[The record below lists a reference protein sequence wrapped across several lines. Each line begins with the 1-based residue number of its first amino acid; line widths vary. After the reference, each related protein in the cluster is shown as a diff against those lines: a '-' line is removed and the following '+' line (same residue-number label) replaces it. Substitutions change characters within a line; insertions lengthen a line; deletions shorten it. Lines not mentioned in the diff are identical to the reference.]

1 MIKENNIA
9 KEWLSNADMLTEA
22 LPYMQKY
29 AESVVVIKY
38 GGNAMKDSESISAF
52 CEDIAL
58 LKQSGLKPVIV
69 HGGGPQIGNMLEK
82 IGIETKFESG
92 MRITDDKTLE
102 IVEMVLCGGIN
113 KEIASKI
120 NNCGCKAIGLS
131 GKDASMI
138 IAKKHNGKIKDESNI
153 EKIIDLGFV
162 GIPEKV
168 NTEVIEVLIT
178 NDFIPVIA
186 PLGIDNEGKT
196 YNINADTVAGVI
208 AHSLNAKRLLVLT
221 DVEGVKDKEDNII
234 EELTKEEAETLIAN
248 KSISGGMLPKVDTCI
263 EAIEN
268 GVNAAVIV
276 DGRVKHAVLL
286 ELFTEH
292 GAGTLIRK
300 NNVPK

>member
-1 MIKENNIA
+1 MNENDNGA
-9 KEWLSNADMLTEA
+9 KDWLSNADMLTEA

-29 AESVVVIKY
+29 ADSIIVIKY
-38 GGNAMKDSESISAF
+38 GGHAMKDTKSIKSF

-82 IGIETKFESG
+82 LGIETKFESG

-113 KEIASKI
+113 KEIASNI
-120 NNCGCKAIGLS
+120 NNCGCKAVGLS

-138 IAKKHNGKIKDESNI
+138 IAKKHDGKIRDESNI
-153 EKIIDLGFV
+153 EKIVDLGFV
-162 GIPEKV
+162 GIPEKI
-168 NTEVIEVLIT
+168 NTDIIEILT
-178 NDFIPVIA
+178 SNDFIPVIA
-186 PLGIDNEGKT
+186 PLGISEDGKT
-196 YNINADTVAGVI
+196 FNINADTVAGAI

-221 DVEGVKDKEDNII
+221 DVEGVKDNQNNVI
-234 EELTKEEAETLIAN
+234 EELTKDEALKLVADETIA
-248 KSISGGMLPKVDTCI
+248 GGMIPKINTCI
-263 EAIEN
+263 DAVEK
-268 GVNAAVIV
+268 GVSAAVIV

-292 GAGTLIRK
+292 GAGTLIR
-300 NNVPK
+300 

>member
-1 MIKENNIA
+1 MNENDNSA
-9 KEWLSNADMLTEA
+9 KDWLSNADMLTEA

-29 AESVVVIKY
+29 ADSIIVIKY
-38 GGNAMKDSESISAF
+38 GGHAMKDTKSIKSF

-82 IGIETKFESG
+82 LGIETKFESG

-113 KEIASKI
+113 KEIASNI
-120 NNCGCKAIGLS
+120 NNCGCKAVGLS

-138 IAKKHNGKIKDESNI
+138 IAKKHDGKIKDESNI
-153 EKIIDLGFV
+153 EKIVDLGFV
-162 GIPEKV
+162 GIPEKI
-168 NTEVIEVLIT
+168 NTDIIEILT
-178 NDFIPVIA
+178 SNDFIPVIA
-186 PLGIDNEGKT
+186 PVGISEDGKT
-196 YNINADTVAGVI
+196 FNINADTVAGAI

-221 DVEGVKDKEDNII
+221 DVEGVKDNQNNVI
-234 EELTKEEAETLIAN
+234 EELTKDEALKLIADET
-248 KSISGGMLPKVDTCI
+248 IAGGMIPKINTCI
-263 EAIEN
+263 DAVEK
-268 GVNAAVIV
+268 GVSAAVIV

-292 GAGTLIRK
+292 GAGTLIR
-300 NNVPK
+300 

>member
-1 MIKENNIA
+1 MNENDNGA
-9 KEWLSNADMLTEA
+9 KDWLSNADMLTEA

-29 AESVVVIKY
+29 ADSIIVIKY
-38 GGNAMKDSESISAF
+38 GGHAMKDTKSIKSF

-82 IGIETKFESG
+82 LGIETKFESG

-113 KEIASKI
+113 KEIASNI
-120 NNCGCKAIGLS
+120 NNCGCKAVGLS

-138 IAKKHNGKIKDESNI
+138 IAKKHDGKIKDESNI
-153 EKIIDLGFV
+153 EKIVDFGFV
-162 GIPEKV
+162 GIPEKI
-168 NTEVIEVLIT
+168 NTDIIEILT
-178 NDFIPVIA
+178 SNDFIPVIA
-186 PLGIDNEGKT
+186 PLGISEDGKT
-196 YNINADTVAGVI
+196 FNINADTVAGAI

-221 DVEGVKDKEDNII
+221 DVEGVKDNENNVI
-234 EELTKEEAETLIAN
+234 EELTKDEALKFIADETIA
-248 KSISGGMLPKVDTCI
+248 GGMIPKINTCI
-263 EAIEN
+263 DAVEK
-268 GVNAAVIV
+268 GVSAAVIV

-292 GAGTLIRK
+292 GAGTLIR
-300 NNVPK
+300 

>member
-1 MIKENNIA
+1 MNENDNSA
-9 KEWLSNADMLTEA
+9 KDWLSNADMLTEA

-29 AESVVVIKY
+29 ADSIIVIKY
-38 GGNAMKDSESISAF
+38 GGHAMKDTKSIKSF

-82 IGIETKFESG
+82 LGIETKFESG

-113 KEIASKI
+113 KEIASNI
-120 NNCGCKAIGLS
+120 NNCGCKAVGLS

-138 IAKKHNGKIKDESNI
+138 IAKKHDGKIRDESNI
-153 EKIIDLGFV
+153 EKIVDLGFV
-162 GIPEKV
+162 GIPEKI
-168 NTEVIEVLIT
+168 NTDIIEILT
-178 NDFIPVIA
+178 SNDFIPVIA
-186 PLGIDNEGKT
+186 PLGISEDGKT
-196 YNINADTVAGVI
+196 FNINADTVAGAI

-221 DVEGVKDKEDNII
+221 DVEGVKDNQNNVI
-234 EELTKEEAETLIAN
+234 EELTKDEALKLVADETIA
-248 KSISGGMLPKVDTCI
+248 GGMIPKINTCI
-263 EAIEN
+263 DAVEK
-268 GVNAAVIV
+268 GVSAAVIV

-292 GAGTLIRK
+292 GAGTLIR
-300 NNVPK
+300 

>member
-1 MIKENNIA
+1 MNENNNGA
-9 KEWLSNADMLTEA
+9 KDWLSNADMLTEA

-29 AESVVVIKY
+29 ADSIIVIKY
-38 GGNAMKDSESISAF
+38 GGHAMKDTKSIKSF

-82 IGIETKFESG
+82 LGIETKFESG

-113 KEIASKI
+113 KEIASNI
-120 NNCGCKAIGLS
+120 NNCGCKAVGLS

-138 IAKKHNGKIKDESNI
+138 IAKKHDGKIKDESNI
-153 EKIIDLGFV
+153 EKIVDLGFV
-162 GIPEKV
+162 GIPEKI
-168 NTEVIEVLIT
+168 NTDIIEILT
-178 NDFIPVIA
+178 SNDFIPVIA
-186 PLGIDNEGKT
+186 PLGISEDGKT
-196 YNINADTVAGVI
+196 FNINADTVAGAI

-221 DVEGVKDKEDNII
+221 DVEGVKDNQNNVI
-234 EELTKEEAETLIAN
+234 EELTKDEALKLIADET
-248 KSISGGMLPKVDTCI
+248 IAGGMIPKINTCI
-263 EAIEN
+263 NAVEK
-268 GVNAAVIV
+268 GVSAAVIV

-292 GAGTLIRK
+292 GAGTLIR
-300 NNVPK
+300 

>member
-1 MIKENNIA
+1 MNENDNGA
-9 KEWLSNADMLTEA
+9 KDWLSNADMLTEA

-29 AESVVVIKY
+29 ADSIIVIKY
-38 GGNAMKDSESISAF
+38 GGHAMKDTKSIKSF

-82 IGIETKFESG
+82 LGIETKFESG

-113 KEIASKI
+113 KEIASNI
-120 NNCGCKAIGLS
+120 NNCGCKAVGLS

-138 IAKKHNGKIKDESNI
+138 IAKKHDGKIKDESNI
-153 EKIIDLGFV
+153 EKIVDLGFV
-162 GIPEKV
+162 GIPEKI
-168 NTEVIEVLIT
+168 NTDIIEILT
-178 NDFIPVIA
+178 SNDFIPVIA
-186 PLGIDNEGKT
+186 PLGISEDGKT
-196 YNINADTVAGVI
+196 FNINADTVAGAI

-221 DVEGVKDKEDNII
+221 DVEGVKDNQNNVI
-234 EELTKEEAETLIAN
+234 EELTKDEALKLIADET
-248 KSISGGMLPKVDTCI
+248 IAGGMIPKINTCVDAV
-263 EAIEN
+263 EK
-268 GVNAAVIV
+268 GVSAAVIV

-292 GAGTLIRK
+292 GAGTLIR
-300 NNVPK
+300 

>member
-1 MIKENNIA
+1 MNENNNDA
-9 KEWLSNADMLTEA
+9 KDWLSNADMLTEA

-29 AESVVVIKY
+29 ADSIIVIKY
-38 GGNAMKDSESISAF
+38 GGHAMKDTKSIKSF

-82 IGIETKFESG
+82 LGIETIFESG

-113 KEIASKI
+113 KEIASNI
-120 NNCGCKAIGLS
+120 NNCGCKAVGLS

-138 IAKKHNGKIKDESNI
+138 IAKKHDGKIKDESNI
-153 EKIIDLGFV
+153 EKIVDLGFV
-162 GIPEKV
+162 GIPEKI
-168 NTEVIEVLIT
+168 NTNIIEILT
-178 NDFIPVIA
+178 SNDFIPVIA
-186 PLGIDNEGKT
+186 PLGISEDGKT
-196 YNINADTVAGVI
+196 FNINADTVAGAI

-221 DVEGVKDKEDNII
+221 DVEGVKDNQDNVI
-234 EELTKEEAETLIAN
+234 EELTKDEALKLIADE
-248 KSISGGMLPKVDTCI
+248 IIAGGMIPKINTCI
-263 EAIEN
+263 DAVEK
-268 GVNAAVIV
+268 GVSAAVIV

-292 GAGTLIRK
+292 GAGTLIR
-300 NNVPK
+300 

>member
-1 MIKENNIA
+1 MNENDNSA
-9 KEWLSNADMLTEA
+9 KDWLSNADMLTEA

-29 AESVVVIKY
+29 ADSIIVIKY
-38 GGNAMKDSESISAF
+38 GGHAMKDTKSIKSF

-82 IGIETKFESG
+82 LGIETKFESG

-113 KEIASKI
+113 KEIASNI
-120 NNCGCKAIGLS
+120 NNCGCKAVGLS

-138 IAKKHNGKIKDESNI
+138 IAKKHDGKIKDESNI
-153 EKIIDLGFV
+153 EKIVDLGFV
-162 GIPEKV
+162 GIPEKI
-168 NTEVIEVLIT
+168 NTDIIEILT
-178 NDFIPVIA
+178 SNDFIPVIA
-186 PLGIDNEGKT
+186 PLGISEDGKT
-196 YNINADTVAGVI
+196 FNINADTVAGSI

-221 DVEGVKDKEDNII
+221 DVEGVKDNQNNVI
-234 EELTKEEAETLIAN
+234 EELTKDEALKLIADET
-248 KSISGGMLPKVDTCI
+248 IDGGMIPKINTCI
-263 EAIEN
+263 DAVEK
-268 GVNAAVIV
+268 GVSAAVIV

-292 GAGTLIRK
+292 GAGTLIR
-300 NNVPK
+300 